1 MDLTGLP
8 ALDVAI
14 GLSFIFFLLATLAL
28 TIQEFVA
35 SFLGLRAR
43 TLEQGLRSML
53 EDEDVGWTQV
63 DKFYDHPLIRS
74 LYRTAPPAVIKK
86 PKNAAQTQSA
96 PAGRNAGKESDH
108 RLRRAGRALWR
119 TKGPSY
125 ISPRSF
131 ALVLLDNVAPAEGE
145 TTEVDAVV
153 PAEGEKTEVDAVAR
167 AEGEKTEVN
176 AAEAAVAHLPD
187 SVRERI
193 KPLVEAAQGDVERL
207 RVSLDAWYD
216 DTMARVSGWYK
227 RKTQIIILVI
237 GLLLVPA
244 INANAIAMAQR
255 MWKDDSVRSAV
266 VAQAQADAGAAPKR
280 TLTTAADDVDKVAKV
295 GIPLGWTGS
304 AVPRSTTGIVTAVAG
319 WILTIFAISLGAPFW
334 FDTLSRFSRLRSSG
348 KPETPLPAAA
358 SGKSNE
364 RILTPPQT
372 PPAVVVGQPDVTG
385 GG

>member
-35 SFLGLRAR
+35 AALGLRAR

-53 EDEDVGWTQV
+53 EDEKVGWKHV
-63 DKFYDHPLIRS
+63 DEFYEHPLIQS
-74 LYRTAPPAVIKK
+74 LYRTAPPAAVK
-86 PKNAAQTQSA
+86 PPKPAAQPPPAAVGKNAAKQSD
-96 PAGRNAGKESDH
+96 GTIT
-108 RLRRAGRALWR
+108 RAGRSLKR

-131 ALVLLDNVAPAEGE
+131 ALVLLDNVAPAEGHK
-145 TTEVDAVV
+145 TLLDAGVAAAGDV
-153 PAEGEKTEVDAVAR
+153 PGSL
-167 AEGEKTEVN
+167 G
-176 AAEAAVAHLPD
+176 
-187 SVRERI
+187 ERI
-193 KPLVEAAQGDVERL
+193 KPLVEAADKDVEQL
-207 RVSLDAWYD
+207 RVNLEAWYD

-227 RKTQIIILVI
+227 RKTQILIIAIGIVLV
-237 GLLLVPA
+237 LLL
-244 INANAIAMAQR
+244 NANAITMAQR
-255 MWKDDSVRSAV
+255 MWKDDTVRSAV
-266 VAQAQADAGAAPKR
+266 VAQAQAAASAETVLGQNVSASQR
-280 TLTTAADDVDKVAKV
+280 LSDAADDVDKVAKV
-295 GIPLGWTGS
+295 AIPMGWTGA
-304 AVPRSTTGIVTAVAG
+304 AVPHGRAEIITAAFG
-319 WILTIFAISLGAPFW
+319 WLLTILAISLGAPFW

-372 PPAVVVGQPDVTG
+372 PPVVIQQGPPG
-385 GG
+385 E